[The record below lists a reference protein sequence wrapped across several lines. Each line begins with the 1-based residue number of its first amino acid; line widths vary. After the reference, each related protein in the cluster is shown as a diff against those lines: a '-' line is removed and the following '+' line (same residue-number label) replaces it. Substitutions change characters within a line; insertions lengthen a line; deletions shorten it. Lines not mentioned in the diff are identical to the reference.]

1 MYRSRRKGTD
11 SIYYVDHA
19 AVEVLLLTVGGAGGR
34 MGYQLGSFLPSPS
47 RVSPPPLVSVPPPP
61 RQWQCPPTR
70 VPLPLPTSLLPRFTA
85 MCSQPHL
92 AHYCYG
98 FLPRL
103 LRLLRSLLVVVH
115 AELFLVWLRLPYLL
129 LENRLW
135 KFLREE
141 VFVKDEQQKTTT
153 TKKWK

>member
-1 MYRSRRKGTD
+1 
-11 SIYYVDHA
+11 VDHA
-19 AVEVLLLTVGGAGGR
+19 AVEVLLLTVGGAGGTD
-34 MGYQLGSFLPSPS
+34 GLPIRLLSASPFPGFS
-47 RVSPPPLVSVPPPP
+47 SPPSLRPTPPTPPP
-61 RQWQCPPTR
+61 QWQCPPTR

-85 MCSQPHL
+85 VCSQPHL
-92 AHYCYG
+92 AHYCYR

-103 LRLLRSLLVVVH
+103 LRLLRSRLVVVH
-115 AELFLVWLRLPYLL
+115 AELFLVWLWLRLPYLL